1 MPFFF
6 PMPLPC
12 FPHLFY
18 FFLSFLNSYFG
29 LALLQSDPIV
39 SLSLS
44 QGQHFRDLLIGLEL
58 FIPSGCITE
67 QRCKSPPGW
76 KLYQSKVRTTMPSVC
91 DFKRA
96 ENVVVFFFFYSDV
109 DSEHIWVKI
118 KTLSISVE
126 ECVDERPNLA
136 QLDVGRCL
144 KPRVKSQTPT
154 QITTYTYN

>member
-6 PMPLPC
+6 PIPLPC
-12 FPHLFY
+12 FPHLLY

-91 DFKRA
+91 DFKSWDVTCR
-96 ENVVVFFFFYSDV
+96 ECCCVFFFYSDV

-118 KTLSISVE
+118 KTLKHCQFLLKNVWMNDQTWHSWTT
-126 ECVDERPNLA
+126 A
-136 QLDVGRCL
+136 DV
-144 KPRVKSQTPT
+144 
-154 QITTYTYN
+154 